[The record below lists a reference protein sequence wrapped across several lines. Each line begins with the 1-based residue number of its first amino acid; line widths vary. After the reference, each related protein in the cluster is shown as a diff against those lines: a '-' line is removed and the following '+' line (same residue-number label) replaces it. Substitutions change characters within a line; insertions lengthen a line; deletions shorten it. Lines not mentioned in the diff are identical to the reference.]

1 MKFRLTVFVL
11 SFCTLATQAQ
21 SEEAIPFQTY
31 HSAPPFVVEEKSRLG
46 LTYDLADILSEK
58 SEGRFRFVVSK
69 WPRKRL
75 NRNLENMEV
84 LVVPWVN
91 PSWFGD
97 AKQTRYL
104 WSDGYMQ
111 DSNIVLSPIDNPVEY
126 HGPES
131 LIGKSISVL
140 LGARL
145 AGIDDLIEQGKIR
158 RETTSNFDSILRMV
172 LYGRVDA
179 TILPSP
185 IAKYFIAKTKS
196 QGRFYISDQPHRKYW
211 RHFLVKGRSDIRE
224 FLQEL
229 VPFLLHDPQWKAA
242 KAKYGM

>member
-1 MKFRLTVFVL
+1 MKTRFAVLVF

-21 SEEAIPFQTY
+21 SEETIPFQTY
-31 HSAPPFVVEEKSRLG
+31 HSTPPFVVEEQSRLG

-58 SEGRFRFVVSK
+58 SEGRFDFVVSN

-104 WSDGYMQ
+104 WSDGYME

-145 AGIDDLIEQGKIR
+145 AGIDDLIKQGKIR

-185 IAKYFIAKTKS
+185 VAKYFISKTKS
-196 QGRFYISDQPHRKYW
+196 QGRFYISSQPHRKYW

-229 VPFLLHDPQWKAA
+229 VPFLLHDPQWKAVEV
-242 KAKYGM
+242 KYGM

>member
-1 MKFRLTVFVL
+1 MRFRLTVIVL
-11 SFCTLATQAQ
+11 SFCSLATQAL
-21 SEEAIPFQTY
+21 SEETIPFQTY
-31 HSAPPFVVEEKSRLG
+31 HSTPPFVVEEQSRLG

-58 SEGRFRFVVSK
+58 SEGRFRFVVSN

-75 NRNLENMEV
+75 DRNLENMDV

-91 PSWFGD
+91 PAWFGD

-104 WSDGYMQ
+104 WTDHYRQ
-111 DSNIVLSPIDNPVEY
+111 DSNIVLSPIEKPVEY

-145 AGIDDLIEQGKIR
+145 AGIDNLIEQGKIR
-158 RETTSNFDSILRMV
+158 RETASSFESVLRMV

-185 IAKYFIAKTKS
+185 VAEYFIAKTET
-196 QGRFYISDQPHRKYW
+196 QGRFYISKQPHRKYW
-211 RHFLVKGRSDIRE
+211 RHFLVKGRPDVRE
-224 FLQEL
+224 YLQEL
-229 VPFLLHDPQWKAA
+229 VPFLLYDPQWKAVE
-242 KAKYGM
+242 AKYGR